1 MYHPERTGPGLTSI
15 QAGAI
20 FRIRRNCMTPPA
32 SRVLVACLLLLLV
45 VGGARSATAAPEGT
59 MTWGVHITLAS
70 RWLDPAET
78 EGIITPFMV
87 LYALHDAL
95 VKPMPTGMNTPSLA
109 ESWSQSGDGLVYEFI
124 LRKGAKFHNGEP
136 VTAGDV
142 KFSFER
148 YKGSGSKLLKERV
161 REVQVVDPGRVRF
174 HLKEAWPD
182 FMTFYGTSATGAGWI
197 VPKAYVE
204 KVGEDGFKKAPI
216 GAGPYRFVS
225 FNPGVELV
233 MEAFDGYWRK
243 APNIKR
249 LVYRSMPEET
259 TRAVALKKGEV
270 DIAYLL
276 TGPVAEDVQRTPGFK
291 LVAPKESPAVFW
303 LDLPDQWDSKSPWH
317 DRRVRLAASHA
328 IDRQALNQAETLGF
342 SKPTGSLIP
351 RALEFS
357 RVFPPHAFD
366 PKKARQLLAEAG
378 YPNGFDAGDFYPW
391 PPYFSMGEALATYLQ
406 QVGIRTKIRTMER
419 AAMTTAWRERKLK
432 NVIVGITGA
441 GGNAATR
448 LEAYVSKTGV
458 YTSGVMPDVEDL
470 FQRQARETDSKKRE
484 ALLHQIQQLLYER
497 VTQVPIYELAF
508 IWGVGP
514 RVEEPG
520 VNLIR
525 SFAYS
530 GPLED
535 LRLKRQ

>member
-1 MYHPERTGPGLTSI
+1 MRRFILRVIVLLALTQVFGL
-15 QAGAI
+15 AGS
-20 FRIRRNCMTPPA
+20 A
-32 SRVLVACLLLLLV
+32 S
-45 VGGARSATAAPEGT
+45 AAPEGT

-95 VKPMPTGMNTPSLA
+95 VKPMPGNINTPSLA
-109 ESWSQSGDGLVYEFI
+109 ESWTQSKDGLTYEFV
-124 LRKGAKFHNGEP
+124 LRKGVKFHNGEP
-136 VTAGDV
+136 VTAADV

-148 YKGSGSKLLKERV
+148 YRGAGAKLLKERV
-161 REVQVVDPGRVRF
+161 REVQIVDPGRVRF
-174 HLKEAWPD
+174 VLKDPWPD
-182 FMTFYGTSATGAGWI
+182 FMTFYGTSATGSGWI

-204 KVGEDGFKKAPI
+204 KVGEDGFKRAPI

-225 FNPGVELV
+225 FDPGVELV
-233 MEAFDGYWRK
+233 MEANEGYWRK
-243 APNIKR
+243 VPNVKR
-249 LVYRSMPEET
+249 LVYRSMAEET
-259 TRAVALKKGEV
+259 TRAAALKKGEV

-276 TGPVAEDVQRTPGFK
+276 TGPVAEDIQRTPGFK
-291 LVAPKESPAVFW
+291 LVAPRESQGTFW
-303 LDLPDQWDSKSPWH
+303 LDLPDQWDPKSPWH
-317 DRRVRLAASHA
+317 DRRVRQAASHA

-357 RVFPPHAFD
+357 RFFEPDPFD
-366 PKKARQLLAEAG
+366 PVRAKRLLAEAG
-378 YPNGFDAGDFYPW
+378 YPNGFDAGELYPW
-391 PPYFSMGEALATYLQ
+391 PPYFSMGEALAQYLGA
-406 QVGIRTKIRTMER
+406 VGIRTRIRTMER

-448 LEAYVSKTGV
+448 LDAYVSKNGI
-458 YTSGVMPDVEDL
+458 YTAGVMPDVEDL
-470 FQRQARETDSKKRE
+470 FQRQAGETDVKKRE
-484 ALLHQIQQLLYER
+484 ALIHQIQQILRDRL
-497 VTQVPIYELAF
+497 THVPIYELAF

-520 VNLIR
+520 INLIR

-530 GPLED
+530 GPLEE
-535 LRLKRQ
+535 LKLKRP

>member
-1 MYHPERTGPGLTSI
+1 MRRFTLRVVVLLAVTQVFGL
-15 QAGAI
+15 AG
-20 FRIRRNCMTPPA
+20 
-32 SRVLVACLLLLLV
+32 
-45 VGGARSATAAPEGT
+45 SAMAAPEGT

-95 VKPMPTGMNTPSLA
+95 VKPMPGNINTPSLA
-109 ESWSQSGDGLVYEFI
+109 ESWTQSKDGLTYDFV
-124 LRKGAKFHNGEP
+124 LRKGVKFHNGEL
-136 VTAGDV
+136 VSAADV
-142 KFSFER
+142 KFSFDR
-148 YKGSGSKLLKERV
+148 YKGAGAKLLKERV
-161 REVQVVDPGRVRF
+161 REVQIVDPGRVRF
-174 HLKEAWPD
+174 VLKDPWPD
-182 FMTFYGTSATGAGWI
+182 FMTFYGTSATGSGWI

-204 KVGEDGFKKAPI
+204 KVGEDGFKRAPI

-225 FNPGVELV
+225 FDPGVELV
-233 MEAFDGYWRK
+233 MEAYEGYWRK
-243 APNIKR
+243 VPNLKR
-249 LVYRSMPEET
+249 LVYRSLPEET
-259 TRAVALKKGEV
+259 TRAAALKKGEV

-276 TGPVAEDVQRTPGFK
+276 TGPVAEDIQRTPGFK
-291 LVAPKESPAVFW
+291 LVAPRESQGTFW
-303 LDLPDQWDSKSPWH
+303 LDLPDQWDPKSPWH
-317 DRRVRLAASHA
+317 DRRVRQAASHA

-357 RVFPPHAFD
+357 RFFEPDPFD
-366 PKKARQLLAEAG
+366 PVKAKRLLAEAG
-378 YPNGFDAGDFYPW
+378 YPNGFDAGELYPW
-391 PPYFSMGEALATYLQ
+391 PPYFSMGEALAQYLGA
-406 QVGIRTKIRTMER
+406 VGIRTRIRTMER

-448 LEAYVSKTGV
+448 LDAYVSKNGI

-470 FQRQARETDSKKRE
+470 FQRQARETDVKKRE
-484 ALLHQIQQLLYER
+484 ALIHQIQQVLRDRL
-497 VTQVPIYELAF
+497 THIPIYELAF

-520 VNLIR
+520 INLIR

-535 LRLKRQ
+535 LKLKRP

>member
-1 MYHPERTGPGLTSI
+1 MRRFILRVIVLLALTQVFGL
-15 QAGAI
+15 AGS
-20 FRIRRNCMTPPA
+20 A
-32 SRVLVACLLLLLV
+32 S
-45 VGGARSATAAPEGT
+45 AAPEGT

-95 VKPMPTGMNTPSLA
+95 VKPMPGNINTPSLA
-109 ESWSQSGDGLVYEFI
+109 ESWTQSKDGLTYEFV
-124 LRKGAKFHNGEP
+124 LRKGVKFHNGEP
-136 VTAGDV
+136 VTAADV

-148 YKGSGSKLLKERV
+148 YRGAGAKLLKERV
-161 REVQVVDPGRVRF
+161 REVQIVDPGRVRF
-174 HLKEAWPD
+174 VLKDPWPD
-182 FMTFYGTSATGAGWI
+182 FMTFYGTSATGSGWI

-204 KVGEDGFKKAPI
+204 KVGDDGFKRAPI

-225 FNPGVELV
+225 FDPGVELV
-233 MEAFDGYWRK
+233 MEANEGYWRK
-243 APNIKR
+243 VPNVKR
-249 LVYRSMPEET
+249 LVYRSMAEET
-259 TRAVALKKGEV
+259 TRAAALKKGEV

-276 TGPVAEDVQRTPGFK
+276 TGPVAEDIQRTPGFK
-291 LVAPKESPAVFW
+291 LVAPRESQGTFW
-303 LDLPDQWDSKSPWH
+303 LDLPDQWDPKSPWH
-317 DRRVRLAASHA
+317 DRRVRQAASHA

-357 RVFPPHAFD
+357 RFFEPDPFD
-366 PKKARQLLAEAG
+366 PVRAKRLLAEAG
-378 YPNGFDAGDFYPW
+378 YPNGFDAGELYPW
-391 PPYFSMGEALATYLQ
+391 PPYFSMGEALAQYLGA
-406 QVGIRTKIRTMER
+406 VGIRTRIRTMER

-448 LEAYVSKTGV
+448 LDAYVSKNGI
-458 YTSGVMPDVEDL
+458 YTAGVMPDVEDL
-470 FQRQARETDSKKRE
+470 FQRQAGETDVKKRE
-484 ALLHQIQQLLYER
+484 ALIHQIQQILRDRL
-497 VTQVPIYELAF
+497 THVPIYELAF

-520 VNLIR
+520 INLIR

-530 GPLED
+530 GPLEE
-535 LRLKRQ
+535 LKLKRP

>member
-1 MYHPERTGPGLTSI
+1 MNPLVL
-15 QAGAI
+15 
-20 FRIRRNCMTPPA
+20 
-32 SRVLVACLLLLLV
+32 RVLVVCLLLLLV
-45 VGGARSATAAPEGT
+45 FGGARSATAAPEGT

-109 ESWSQSGDGLVYEFI
+109 ESWSQSSDGLVYEFV

-136 VTAGDV
+136 VTAEDV

-161 REVQVVDPGRVRF
+161 REVQVVDPGHVRF

-303 LDLPDQWDSKSPWH
+303 LDLPDQWDPKSPWH

-357 RVFPPHAFD
+357 RVFPPHAYD
-366 PKKARQLLAEAG
+366 PKKSRQLLAEAG

-497 VTQVPIYELAF
+497 VIQVPIYELAF

>member
-1 MYHPERTGPGLTSI
+1 MSDESWEAGRWSTALLLATIFLFGLT
-15 QAGAI
+15 
-20 FRIRRNCMTPPA
+20 PA
-32 SRVLVACLLLLLV
+32 AS
-45 VGGARSATAAPEGT
+45 AAPEGT

-95 VKPMPTGMNTPSLA
+95 VKPMPAGINTPSLA
-109 ESWSQSGDGLVYEFI
+109 ESFTQSKDGLTYEFV
-124 LRKGAKFHNGEP
+124 LRKGVKFHNGDP
-136 VTAGDV
+136 VTAADV
-142 KFSFER
+142 KFSFDR
-148 YKGSGSKLLKERV
+148 YRGAGAKLLKERV
-161 REVQVVDPGRVRF
+161 REIQIVDPGRVRF
-174 HLKEAWPD
+174 QLKEPWPD

-216 GAGPYRFVS
+216 GAGPYKFVS
-225 FNPGVELV
+225 FTPGIELV
-233 MEAFDGYWRK
+233 MEAWDGYWRK

-249 LVYRSMPEET
+249 LVYRSLPEET
-259 TRAVALKKGEV
+259 TRAAALKKGEV

-276 TGPVAEDVQRTPGFK
+276 TGPVAADIQRTPGFK
-291 LVAPKESPAVFW
+291 LVAPKESQGTFW
-303 LDLPDQWDSKSPWH
+303 LDLPDQWDPKSPWH
-317 DRRVRLAASHA
+317 DRRVRQAASFA

-357 RVFPPHAFD
+357 RFFEPDPFD
-366 PKKARQLLAEAG
+366 PPKAKRLLAEAG
-378 YPNGFDAGDFYPW
+378 YPNGFDAGDFTPW
-391 PPYFSMGEALATYLQ
+391 PPYFSMGEALAAYLQ
-406 QVGIRTKIRTMER
+406 TVGIKTRIVTMER
-419 AAMTTAWRERKLK
+419 GAMTMAWRERKLK

-448 LEAYVSKTGV
+448 LEAYVSKNGI
-458 YTSGVMPDVEDL
+458 YTAGVMPDVEDL
-470 FQRQARETDSKKRE
+470 FQRQARETDVKKRE
-484 ALLHQIQQLLYER
+484 ALIHQIQQILSER
-497 VTQVPIYELAF
+497 VTHVPIYELAF

-525 SFAYS
+525 SYAYS
-530 GPLED
+530 APVED
-535 LRLKRQ
+535 LKLKRP